1 MLHTDRDN
9 RNRDTAWGMET
20 DMSVEAKGFSAAR
33 NKAAV
38 RGVRGVSGVQGSPM
52 NHKKPSQ
59 LLRCHASAIGID
71 AGNKSVTYTTG
82 SHPFLGGAI
91 DDRSSSQ
98 FNSCRLLFR
107 LIGHF
112 PSVAPSD

>member
-20 DMSVEAKGFSAAR
+20 DMIVEAKGFSAAR

-82 SHPFLGGAI
+82 SHPFLGGRSMT
-91 DDRSSSQ
+91 DRRHSSI
-98 FNSCRLLFR
+98 LAAYYL
-107 LIGHF
+107 
-112 PSVAPSD
+112 D

>member
-33 NKAAV
+33 NKAA
-38 RGVRGVSGVQGSPM
+38 VRGVSGVQGSPM

-82 SHPFLGGAI
+82 YHPFLGGRSMT
-91 DDRSSSQ
+91 DRRHSSI
-98 FNSCRLLFR
+98 LAAYYL
-107 LIGHF
+107 
-112 PSVAPSD
+112 D